1 MKITIPQTVDVAQ
14 FEIEQELNPN
24 ILVVTVDGE
33 EVSYDYSNL
42 TVTIENVKAGQVVE
56 LTEQPVVSI
65 EGEAPIETVR
75 FPTWTRIK
83 FRINSLD
90 PLPKPEEDND

>member
-1 MKITIPQTVDVAQ
+1 MKITIPQTADVAQ

-33 EVSYDYSNL
+33 EVPFDYSNL

-56 LTEQPVVSI
+56 LTEQPVMSI
-65 EGEAPIETVR
+65 EGEAPMLVEQY
-75 FPTWTRIK
+75 PTITRIRFK
-83 FRINSLD
+83 INSLQY
-90 PLPKPEEDND
+90 LPKPPDTD